1 MDEYTDKLDLTIPKV
16 TEATSTVTSEYRNWV
31 GPHPVSP
38 DGACY
43 REAHFMDTCP
53 SNFDR
58 NGATNTCWAECP
70 LAYPVECGMQ
80 CIRQSDDCAMETLNK
95 IGAVGNSVM
104 AIAAFGAFQKLLHVS
119 DGVRLA
125 FECANIMIGTM
136 RSIIRYIR
144 NIKTTDPTASTDKI
158 MNTLY
163 QSGLLKYN
171 RQYTQAAVAS
181 AIHSG
186 VSRQTIIRNAAI
198 FSVFLRA
205 RATSI
210 KHNTETLAH
219 LLGDGVADTF
229 SDSLHWVLNLARGR
243 FRSTIQRSQ
252 SYM

>member
-1 MDEYTDKLDLTIPKV
+1 MDVYTDKLDLTIPKV

-31 GPHPVSP
+31 GPRPVSP

-53 SNFDR
+53 K
-58 NGATNTCWAECP
+58 
-70 LAYPVECGMQ
+70 CGMQ
-80 CIRQSDDCAMETLNK
+80 CIRQNDDCAMETLNK

-158 MNTLY
+158 MNTLSDIGIVTNNCMEQLIKESDEATAYKTRETIRTAFSGMVEDLVSKGKSKNGSDEDGNYFMY
-163 QSGLLKYN
+163 QAFEKTLISIAVTGFDMIGVMGLI
-171 RQYTQAAVAS
+171 AS
-181 AIHSG
+181 YL
-186 VSRQTIIRNAAI
+186 QTICGPTI
-198 FSVFLRA
+198 FMAKSTTER
-205 RATSI
+205 I
-210 KHNTETLAH
+210 PKHSA
-219 LLGDGVADTF
+219 
-229 SDSLHWVLNLARGR
+229 
-243 FRSTIQRSQ
+243 
-252 SYM
+252 